1 MDFEFGSKRPP
12 PIARHSAG
20 APVAASPPIQRIPA
34 TCGRQPISLRLKN
47 HPAPTQLH
55 LSKYSREQIYG
66 FFDLKPPSV
75 TIADLKAAKR
85 QVLMTHP
92 DKSGLSPEYFQFYT
106 KALQVLVDEFAE
118 QNRESHYEQRMKS
131 MQESE
136 FQYDASETAED
147 LELKRQYQKQASGK
161 EFMTQFNR
169 VFDTEM
175 KRPVVDRNAWFRN
188 QHAEDYADEQFKARS
203 QTDMERALQAIK
215 QHQQA
220 MVVHRGIQELQTS
233 YGGASFY
240 DEDEYDHTE
249 DGSTSTG
256 GRNHASSSSS
266 SPYISTDPFAK
277 LKFDDL
283 RRVHKDET
291 VLSVSERDVKD
302 RTQFRSVDEYNRAR
316 NRVSLEPVLSEQ
328 EHQFQLQ
335 QREAAR
341 VERIRQLQRQD
352 ELRSAEYA
360 RKQEEAKRMILRL
373 K

>member
-1 MDFEFGSKRPP
+1 
-12 PIARHSAG
+12 
-20 APVAASPPIQRIPA
+20 V
-34 TCGRQPISLRLKN
+34 N
-47 HPAPTQLH
+47 
-55 LSKYSREQIYG
+55 
-66 FFDLKPPSV
+66 
-75 TIADLKAAKR
+75 
-85 QVLMTHP
+85 
-92 DKSGLSPEYFQFYT
+92 
-106 KALQVLVDEFAE
+106 EFAE
-118 QNRESHYEQRMKS
+118 QNRETHYEQRMKS

-136 FQYDASETAED
+136 FQYDAGETAED

-240 DEDEYDHTE
+240 DEDENDHVHTE
-249 DGSTSTG
+249 DG
-256 GRNHASSSSS
+256 RNHASSSSSS

-291 VLSVSERDVKD
+291 VLNVSERDVEG